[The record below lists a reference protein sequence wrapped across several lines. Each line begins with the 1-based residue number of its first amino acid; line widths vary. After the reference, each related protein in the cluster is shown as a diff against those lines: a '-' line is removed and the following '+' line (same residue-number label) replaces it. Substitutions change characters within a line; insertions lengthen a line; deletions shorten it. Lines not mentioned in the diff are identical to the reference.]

1 MNHTRFTAARAASMK
16 PSLTGAARVKSS
28 SRIPHRMGYAT
39 GPAGGS
45 AGSSYWLKVSL
56 VGIPASYF
64 LWRMLRPK
72 SGDISGQH
80 HGANQE
86 YKEGAE
92 GNRPSD
98 YDKPRSRGD
107 PNGVG
112 SMSSKQEG
120 LDNQDTSNP
129 FVNEPG
135 KSQKGEGETESSK
148 VKGTVRPERPQV

>member
-39 GPAGGS
+39 GPTGGS
-45 AGSSYWLKVSL
+45 ADSSYWSGKHPFFPVIKANLGFVSYRLKVSL

-98 YDKPRSRGD
+98 YDKVSHYILRLVISQWPD
-107 PNGVG
+107 PTKRV
-112 SMSSKQEG
+112 
-120 LDNQDTSNP
+120 
-129 FVNEPG
+129 
-135 KSQKGEGETESSK
+135 
-148 VKGTVRPERPQV
+148 